1 MILAFGVL
9 DHRKVHPMKKRAP
22 NHSFFLTKHV
32 LTAMF
37 LILAISACGPAVAP
51 SPASSDSSLSG
62 GSPTGAQTPTGQ
74 YSDGKADNRSS
85 SRPDSSTS
93 INPDLIFSH
102 ISIGQGLSQSVVN
115 FILQDSQGFLWFG
128 TQDGLNR
135 YDGYEFKVYKNDPDD
150 LQSVSNDWITA
161 IAEDADG
168 TLWIGTLG
176 GGLNKF
182 DRDTDQFTRYINN
195 PENPNSLSHDVVSD
209 IMIDPE
215 GTIWVGTNGGG
226 LNKFDR
232 DSGAFLS
239 YVNDADDPDSISSNG
254 VSSLLVDRSGV
265 FWVGTNDGGLN
276 RFDPESSSFTSY
288 MNDPEDP
295 YSLSGDNIN
304 SLFEDH
310 EGILWVGTGGAGLNR
325 FERDTEHFYLIKPD
339 KGDPDNASNA
349 TIQAIHE
356 DRSGVL
362 WVGIDGGLIAFD
374 RAADKFTH
382 FQHDPSNAN
391 SLSNDQILSIFE
403 DDAGILWFGTFGGG
417 LNKYDPSAAKFSLIR
432 SDPDEP
438 NGLNDS
444 SVWGIF
450 EDKSGVIWIG
460 TSSGGLNR
468 YDPRTGLWRHYM
480 TDPEDPNSI
489 SSNTVMI
496 ITQDSNGML
505 WIGTWGGGLNRLN
518 PGTGIFTQYDTA
530 PLILALFVDPSGLL
544 WIGGT
549 EGLSVLNRKT
559 GEITSFE
566 DNPKAPQSL
575 SNTIYTIDEGQDG
588 VVWVGMLNGGLV
600 GIDLEADTFR
610 QYLHDPE
617 DPRSLGDDILLDV
630 HQDQNGVLWAAT
642 VSGLDRLDFESGTFQ
657 HYREKDG
664 LANNTIYGILE
675 DDEGNLWLST
685 NNGLSKFNIQD
696 ELFTNFDVNDGL
708 QGNEFNQNS
717 FAKTSKGE
725 MYFGGLSGVNS
736 FFPEQVVDNLYI
748 PPIVITDFK
757 LFNESVEVGE
767 EAPLQKPIYV
777 TETIELPYTDDF
789 FSFEFASLH
798 FSAPE
803 ENQYAYF
810 MEGLDKGWNDIG
822 SRRFASYTNV
832 PPGEYT
838 FRVQG
843 TNRDG
848 VWNEAG
854 AAIDVVITPPFW
866 QTWWF
871 RILAIASFAGG
882 ILGVFMF
889 RERSAETQRKQL
901 ALQVE
906 EKTRELRDTLDELQR
921 SKEAAEAANRAKSVF
936 LANMSHELRT
946 PLNAILGFSQLMIR
960 PSAPNSDQADTLSA
974 DQLENLEVIVRSGEH
989 LLGLINEVLEMS
1001 KIEAG
1006 RAMLN
1011 KQNFDLYRMLE
1022 GMEDMFRLRAE
1033 QKGLEL
1039 VLNLEPSVPRFVHA
1053 DEGKLRQVLM
1063 NLLGNAVKFTEQG
1076 SLEIGGY
1083 CVECRE
1089 DSQCQQLRFV
1099 ISDTGL
1105 GIAPEELETIFDPFI
1120 QAANTNQEH
1129 EGTGLGLSIS
1139 LQFAQLMGGNLTA
1152 KSELGVGSSF
1162 TLEIPIEG
1170 SDEISSIEALPQ
1182 RRVVGLEDG
1191 QQTYRILAVD
1201 DKEVNRQLLV
1211 KYLQPLGFEIREA
1224 KDGNEAIEIWDAWDP
1239 HLVFMDMRMP
1249 VMDGYEATRH
1259 IKSTTK
1265 GQATVIVALTASAL
1279 EEDREV
1285 ILSEGCDAYIRK
1297 PFTEIE
1303 LFEVLSKHLGVRF
1316 VYGEALSEPSGFE
1329 GDLTDGSLSEV
1340 QRKAITKRLRSLSP
1354 ELLSDLEEAAI
1365 RGSLHR
1371 IEATISKISEEDLQL
1386 GETLRE
1392 LAQWYNHEEIISL
1405 IHQARDE
1412 NA

>member
-22 NHSFFLTKHV
+22 NHRFFSTKHV

-37 LILAISACGPAVAP
+37 LILAISAC
-51 SPASSDSSLSG
+51 SPAGDASPTSDELF
-62 GSPTGAQTPTGQ
+62 TGAQSQTTQ
-74 YSDGKADNRSS
+74 DSDGKTDNLSVIRPGSS
-85 SRPDSSTS
+85 EKPDPNINFSR
-93 INPDLIFSH
+93 
-102 ISIGQGLSQSVVN
+102 ISIEQGLSQSVVIC
-115 FILQDSQGFLWFG
+115 ILQDSQGFLWFG

-135 YDGYEFKVYKNDPDD
+135 YDGYDFKIYKNDPENVQT
-150 LQSVSNDWITA
+150 LSNDWVTTIV
-161 IAEDADG
+161 EDSDG
-168 TLWIGTLG
+168 TLWVGTLG

-182 DRDTDQFTRYINN
+182 DRDTDQFTRYIHN
-195 PENPNSLSHDVVSD
+195 PDDPNSISHNVVTDVL
-209 IMIDPE
+209 IDPD
-215 GTIWVGTNGGG
+215 GAIWVGTNGGG
-226 LNKFDR
+226 LNLFDR
-232 DSGAFLS
+232 KSGNFTSFLYDSA
-239 YVNDADDPDSISSNG
+239 NPDSISDDSI
-254 VSSLLVDRSGV
+254 SSLLIDRTND
-265 FWVGTNDGGLN
+265 FWVGTNGGGLN
-276 RFDPESSSFTSY
+276 LFDPESGTFTSY
-288 MNDPEDP
+288 KNDPEDP

-310 EGILWVGTGGAGLNR
+310 EGILWVGTMGAGLNR
-325 FERDTEHFYLIKPD
+325 FDRDTERFYPVQPD
-339 KGDPDNASNA
+339 KEDPGKISSA
-349 TIQAIHE
+349 TIQAINE

-362 WVGIDGGLIAFD
+362 WVGIDGGGLIALD
-374 RAADKFTH
+374 RATGTFTH
-382 FQHDPSNAN
+382 YVHDPSNPN
-391 SLSNDQILSIFE
+391 SLSNDQILSILE

-417 LNKYDPSAAKFSLIR
+417 VNKYDPSAAKFNLIR
-432 SDPDEP
+432 SNPDEP
-438 NGLNDS
+438 NGLNDNS
-444 SVWGIF
+444 IWGIF
-450 EDKSGVIWIG
+450 EDKSGVLWIG

-468 YDPRTGLWRHYM
+468 YDRRTGLWRHFM
-480 TDPEDPNSI
+480 NDPEDPDSI

-566 DNPKAPQSL
+566 DNPKAPKSL

-610 QYLHDPE
+610 QYLHDPQ
-617 DPRSLGDDILLDV
+617 DPRSLGDDIILDV
-630 HQDQNGVLWAAT
+630 HQDKNGVLWAAT
-642 VSGLDRLDFESGTFQ
+642 VSGLDRLELEAGTFG

-696 ELFTNFDVNDGL
+696 ESFTNFDVNDGL

-717 FAKTSKGE
+717 FAKSSSGE

-736 FFPEQVVDNLYI
+736 FFPEQVVNNSYI

-767 EAPLQKPIYV
+767 ESPLLKPINV

-803 ENQYAYF
+803 ENQYAYI

-822 SRRFASYTNV
+822 SRRFAGYTNV

-848 VWNEAG
+848 VWNEDG
-854 AAIDVVITPPFW
+854 AAINIIIPPPFW

-871 RILAIASFAGG
+871 RILAVTIVAGG
-882 ILGVFMF
+882 IIGFFTLRV
-889 RERSAETQRKQL
+889 RTVEAQRKQL

-906 EKTRELRDTLDELQR
+906 EKTKDLRDTLGELKQ
-921 SKEAAEAANRAKSVF
+921 SKEAAEAANRAKSLF

-960 PSAPNSDQADTLSA
+960 PPAPDSDRTETLSA
-974 DQLENLEVIVRSGEH
+974 DQMENLEVIVRSGEH

-1006 RAMLN
+1006 RAKLN

-1039 VLNLEPSVPRFVHA
+1039 VLNLEPNVPQYIHA

-1076 SLEIGGY
+1076 SLEIGVHCIDCSEG
-1083 CVECRE
+1083 
-1089 DSQCQQLRFV
+1089 SQCQQLRFV

-1170 SDEISSIEALPQ
+1170 SDGISSIEARPQ

-1211 KYLQPLGFEIREA
+1211 KYLQPLGFEVREA
-1224 KDGNEAIEIWDAWDP
+1224 KDGNEAIEIWEAWDP
-1239 HLVFMDMRMP
+1239 HLVLMDMRMP

-1316 VYGEALSEPSGFE
+1316 VYGEALSELSGFE
-1329 GDLTDGSLSEV
+1329 GDLIDGALSEA
-1340 QRKAITKRLRSLSP
+1340 QRNAIKKRLKSLSP

-1371 IEATISKISEEDLQL
+1371 IEATISKIAEEDLQL

-1392 LAQWYNHEEIISL
+1392 LAQWFNHEEIISL
-1405 IHQARDE
+1405 IHQAR
-1412 NA
+1412 AKHA